1 MAKFS
6 GFFPEPKNGGVS
18 VGYLQD
24 MVVKPIE
31 EKVLKKLSML
41 DSLRKNSAVTS
52 ALAYANGIKDV
63 AMAQIKQEPV
73 VKHNHEEE
81 VVSESNNSMKL

>member
-6 GFFPEPKNGGVS
+6 GFFSEPKNDGVS

-24 MVVKPIE
+24 MVIKPLE

-41 DSLRKNSAVTS
+41 DSLRKNADVTS
-52 ALAYANGIKDV
+52 ALAYANGVKDV
-63 AMAQIKQEPV
+63 AMTQIRPEPV
-73 VKHNHEEE
+73 VKHEEE
-81 VVSESNNSMKL
+81 FVPESNNSMKL

>member
-6 GFFPEPKNGGVS
+6 GFFSEPKNGGVS

-24 MVVKPIE
+24 MVIKPLE

-41 DSLRKNSAVTS
+41 DSLRKNADVTS
-52 ALAYANGIKDV
+52 ALAYANGVKDV
-63 AMAQIKQEPV
+63 AMAQIRQEPV
-73 VKHNHEEE
+73 VKHEEE
-81 VVSESNNSMKL
+81 FSPESNNSMKL